1 MGKNKQQPKAKVSQ
15 DVHVKMLLENL
26 NVLSYDLQLILNEI
40 EDKNQRYKSVNG
52 FKKMLRDRF
61 NMRERIENIEASITA
76 IQGKNRIAKLDMK
89 VLNDVRGHLQEVG
102 GYIDFIKQL
111 ANSEISSDHNF
122 RLADALQGPTKW
134 AGHCWNEVVEEFD
147 DKVSNHG
154 LTKVYGLGDY

>member
-1 MGKNKQQPKAKVSQ
+1 MGKAKKQPQAKISQ
-15 DVHVKMLLENL
+15 DVHIKMLLENL
-26 NVLSYDLQLILNEI
+26 NVLSCDLKLVLNEI

-61 NMRERIENIEASITA
+61 NIRERVENIENSIDA
-76 IQGKNRIAKLDMK
+76 IRGKNRAPKLDME
-89 VLNDVRGHLQEVG
+89 VLNDAKMHLQEVG

-147 DKVSNHG
+147 DKVVNHG